1 MVAVL
6 AGEASVE
13 ESRRV
18 MEWRAAS
25 SENEE
30 RFARLE
36 KFWRRIGGMVPDAD
50 GTPPSSK
57 AIVEIAEQ
65 RRSIHEVPAAPAGRE
80 MEPPPEG
87 LRRFARSGSRLSH
100 WVPVG
105 IAAALVAGLGV
116 GILLGGD
123 APGFGP
129 DSFVTGDGE
138 VATVMLQDETV
149 VRLAPQSRL
158 VFSGDERDREV
169 SLFGRAYFA
178 VSRDENRPFRVRL
191 PSGDVE
197 VLGTRF
203 DVEGR
208 GRGIQVAVVEGEV
221 RMDVAGARLNVHA
234 NQVGRMTEGQSPA
247 LEEVEDVYRV
257 IDWLDRFL
265 VFESTS
271 LSDVAREFNGRFGL
285 QVQIRDPE
293 LREHT
298 VTGWF
303 AGQSPEEM
311 IEGVCRVI
319 DARCTVRDGSVIMEQ
334 RS

>member
-1 MVAVL
+1 MNDIDRESVVAVL

-13 ESRRV
+13 ELRRV

-25 SENEE
+25 PENEE
-30 RFARLE
+30 TYTRLE
-36 KFWRRIGGMVPDAD
+36 QFWGTIGEIVPDAD
-50 GTPPSSK
+50 GTPPSPS
-57 AIVEIAEQ
+57 AIVEIARGHQEKAGETPLEGGGGTPVS
-65 RRSIHEVPAAPAGRE
+65 RTRPSRWLPAG
-80 MEPPPEG
+80 
-87 LRRFARSGSRLSH
+87 
-100 WVPVG
+100 V
-105 IAAALVAGLGV
+105 AAALVVGLGIGV
-116 GILLGGD
+116 GISRGGSG
-123 APGFGP
+123 AGFGP
-129 DSFVTGDGE
+129 DSFVTGEDE

-158 VFSGDERDREV
+158 VFSGDGRGREV

-178 VSRDENRPFRVRL
+178 VSRDEDRPFRVRL

-221 RMDVAGARLNVHA
+221 RMDAGGARLNVHA
-234 NQVGRMTEGQSPA
+234 NQIGRMAEGQVPA

-257 IDWLDRFL
+257 IDWLGRFL

-271 LSDVAREFNGRFGL
+271 VSDVAREFEGRFDL
-285 QVQIRDPE
+285 EIQIRDAE

-319 DARCTVRDGSVIMEQ
+319 DAFCTVRDGTVVMEG